1 MSSAD
6 EKTTSTTLVST
17 RTTTSLSSYP
27 TSRLSAPFA
36 PIDQTLA
43 IEEADRYLGAVARGQ
58 LQMLAEQILYLQEK
72 ARGIISQVEVNR
84 RLHRASC
91 RFQKTSGQTYH
102 LYHRSEVD
110 DDYFSLL
117 SPEEWGA
124 PPHEFVGSFTLNEDM
139 SWTRIDDFSR

>member
-1 MSSAD
+1 MSSTD
-6 EKTTSTTLVST
+6 EKTPTSLVTT

-36 PIDQTLA
+36 PIDQALA

-102 LYHRSEVD
+102 LYHRTDIDV
-110 DDYFSLL
+110 DYFSLL
-117 SPEEWGA
+117 SPEEWGV
-124 PPHEFVGSFTLNEDM
+124 PPHEFIGSFTLNDDM
-139 SWTRIDDFSR
+139 SWTRIDVFTS